1 MNDLNSTILIAKL
14 HEDAKIPTKR
24 DEDLGYDLYPAFDED
39 LLIIPPL
46 STKVIPTGLCSA
58 FDSKYGVILKE
69 RSKLA
74 TLNIGLGAG
83 VIDSGYRGEWG
94 VVLRNYNIHKA
105 FVIRKGIE
113 QLSEVNN
120 DISLENEISLKTY
133 GISLIS
139 SMEPL
144 LTNPSVTVVRD
155 NKINEIKPST
165 YIEYPYTKAIAQF
178 IIVPNILSHCTE
190 VKSIEEIKSIP
201 SERGT
206 GGYGSSGK

>member
-1 MNDLNSTILIAKL
+1 MNNSNSIILIAKL

-58 FDSKYGVILKE
+58 FDPKYGVILKE

-120 DISLENEISLKTY
+120 DHLLDNEVSLKSY
-133 GISLIS
+133 NFSLIS
-139 SMEPL
+139 PAKLSS
-144 LTNPSVTVVRD
+144 NPSVTAIHDYQIKQVR
-155 NKINEIKPST
+155 PST
-165 YIEYPYTKAIAQF
+165 YIEYPYTRAIAQF
-178 IIVPNILSHCTE
+178 IIVPNILSCCVDVT
-190 VKSIEEIKSIP
+190 SEEIESIP